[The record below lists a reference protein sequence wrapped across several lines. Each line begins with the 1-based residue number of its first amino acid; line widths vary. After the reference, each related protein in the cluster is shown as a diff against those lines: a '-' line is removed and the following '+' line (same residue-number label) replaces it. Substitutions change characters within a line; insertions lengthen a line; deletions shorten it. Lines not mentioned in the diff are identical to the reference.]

1 MPSPTARPNILV
13 IIVHDL
19 GTHLGCYG
27 DSSVRSP
34 NLDKLASEGVRME
47 SHFGTAAYCSPAR
60 GSLFTGRYPHS
71 NGLLGLVNLG
81 WDLPESSVTIAR
93 SLGEA
98 GYETFL
104 FGMQHEKKDPSRLG
118 FDHVGERSLGSTCS
132 KVAPLVT
139 HFLDE
144 RGASDGRPFYARV
157 GFSEVHRRY
166 DGFSAER
173 ANEVNVPP
181 FMKDTPGAREDLAMF
196 HGSIE
201 HMDSSVGEVL
211 EALDRNG
218 LRENT
223 LVVFTTDHGIAFPR
237 AKATIYDPGIH
248 TTMLMRWPGGNLPE
262 GRVFPEMVSGV
273 DLSPTLHEAAGVEPP
288 PGVQGR
294 SYLGL
299 LQGRNYEPRTEVF
312 AGQNTAPDDIKRGIR
327 TARYKYIRNYDEGP
341 TLRLPTDIETS
352 LTRRDLGDEHLAPRP
367 AVELYDLESDP
378 LEMVNLA
385 GRPEMAAVEQDLA
398 SRLDRFQRETDDP
411 ILSGTIPRPAEEPEL
426 FRKAWERAREMK
438 ERAERA

>member
-1 MPSPTARPNILV
+1 MQNTTTRPNVLV

-19 GTHLGCYG
+19 GTHLACYG

-34 NLDKLASEGVRME
+34 SLDKLAAEGVRMG

-60 GSLFTGRYPHS
+60 GSLFTGMYPHS

-81 WDLPESSVTIAR
+81 WDMPGSSTTIAR

-104 FGMQHEKKDPSRLG
+104 FGLQHEMKDAARLG
-118 FDHVGERSLGSTCS
+118 FHHVESGKSRSCQDVTRVVTQFLNGRGSSAEC
-132 KVAPLVT
+132 
-139 HFLDE
+139 
-144 RGASDGRPFYARV
+144 PFYVRV

-173 ANEVNVPP
+173 ADEVNVPP
-181 FMKDTPGAREDLAMF
+181 FLKDTPGAREDLAMF

-201 HMDSSVGEVL
+201 HMDSAVGQIL
-211 EALDRNG
+211 EAVDRNN

-223 LVVFTTDHGIAFPR
+223 FVVFTADHGIAFPR
-237 AKATIYDPGIH
+237 AKGTIYDPGIH
-248 TTMLMRWPGGNLPE
+248 TTMIMRWPGGGVSE
-262 GRVFPEMVSGV
+262 GRVFTEMISSI
-273 DLSPTLHEAAGVEPP
+273 DLLPTLHEAAGAEPP

-299 LQGRNYEPRTEVF
+299 LQGRDYEPREEVF

-327 TARYKYIRNYDEGP
+327 TEQYKYIRNYDEGP
-341 TLRLPTDIETS
+341 LLRLATDIGTS
-352 LTRRDLGDEHLAPRP
+352 LTRRDMGDDHLAPRP
-367 AVELYDLESDP
+367 VLELYDLEADP
-378 LEMVNLA
+378 LEMANLA
-385 GRPEMAAVEQDLA
+385 GRPEMAAVEQDLTA
-398 SRLDRFQRETDDP
+398 RLDRFQRETDDP
-411 ILSGTIPRPAEEPEL
+411 ILRGPIPRPAEEPEL
-426 FRKAWERAREMK
+426 IRKAWENARRVK
-438 ERAERA
+438 EQAEKR